1 MATIKEMAQAHLLNV
16 QQQINDLEG
25 QKTRIDEDLK
35 ALGEYLQQG
44 AVELDVEDNVDSAI
58 VESDE

>member
-16 QQQINDLEG
+16 QQQINDLEA
-25 QKTRIDEDLK
+25 QKTRIDEDIK

-44 AVELDVEDNVDSAI
+44 AVELDVENDVDSVEA
-58 VESDE
+58 ESDE

>member
-16 QQQINDLEG
+16 QQQINDLEA
-25 QKTRIDEDLK
+25 QKTRIDEDIK

-44 AVELDVEDNVDSAI
+44 AVELDVENDVDSAEA
-58 VESDE
+58 ESDE

>member
-16 QQQINDLEG
+16 QQQINDLEA
-25 QKTRIDEDLK
+25 QKTRIDDDIK

-44 AVELDVEDNVDSAI
+44 AVELEVENDVDSVEA
-58 VESDE
+58 ESDE

>member
-16 QQQINDLEG
+16 QQQINDLEV
-25 QKTRIDEDLK
+25 QKTRIDEDIK

-44 AVELDVEDNVDSAI
+44 AVELDVEDNVDSTT

>member
-25 QKTRIDEDLK
+25 QKTRIDEDIK